1 MKARKSSSVIRLST
15 FFCAREK
22 EKNHAFWY
30 QSKRHLPNFIP
41 SIVEL
46 MFWKFLELCNQNESY
61 KHYCCRILPCPKT
74 HVFQIKG
81 NERSVSCFKYLY
93 NTLID
98 ICNYL
103 YRLPSYRRTDF
114 WCFFHYFHSKICNWL
129 RMSVSFVRYTTNH
142 HVSITNRL
150 NLQIALTIIHVSF
163 DFQGHTTCLYKVTF
177 FQETLSQNGRN
188 WPNKNC
194 MRSTFDLIV
203 IRSLCLSI
211 FFKFVT
217 FFLFHVCQSKGHVF

>member
-1 MKARKSSSVIRLST
+1 MKVTNVTA
-15 FFCAREK
+15 
-22 EKNHAFWY
+22 
-30 QSKRHLPNFIP
+30 
-41 SIVEL
+41 VE
-46 MFWKFLELCNQNESY
+46 
-61 KHYCCRILPCPKT
+61 YCLALKT

-81 NERSVSCFKYLY
+81 NGRSVSCFKYLY
-93 NTLID
+93 NALID

-217 FFLFHVCQSKGHVF
+217 FYYFMYANPKVTSSKLMVSSWTDSPPAFAKKLNILLYIFFKNLFFL